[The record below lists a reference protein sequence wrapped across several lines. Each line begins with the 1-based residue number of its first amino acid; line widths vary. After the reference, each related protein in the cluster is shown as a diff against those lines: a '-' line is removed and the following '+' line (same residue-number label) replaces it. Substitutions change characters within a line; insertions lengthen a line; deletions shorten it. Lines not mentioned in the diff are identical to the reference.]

1 MNIFELVLVE
11 QILTDLTNS
20 KLHDFGATLA
30 AEQYMYITSEDKDF
44 WQGDLEVWELYY
56 YYGNI
61 QIWTTYVRLV
71 HMVYCTKFQ
80 VISFNLRLIL

>member
-30 AEQYMYITSEDKDF
+30 TEQYMYITSENKDF
-44 WQGDLEVWELYY
+44 WQADLEVWELYY